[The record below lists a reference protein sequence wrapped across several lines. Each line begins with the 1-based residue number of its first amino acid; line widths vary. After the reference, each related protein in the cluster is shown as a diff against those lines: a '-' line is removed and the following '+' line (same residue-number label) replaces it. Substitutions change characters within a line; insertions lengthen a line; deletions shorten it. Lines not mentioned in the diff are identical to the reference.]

1 MKTWLSW
8 ESLFEIVSSPN
19 SSHLIMELRRA
30 LAIKAKGRVAIG
42 SKFFHSCWLHF
53 CSKERLPQFLRHS
66 CLLMGFV
73 TPREECHFS
82 SFYVMQMWSTLEL
95 SSAISLSNSAWH
107 GSAHPPPN
115 TMSFTNFFHHYNK
128 HLQRGILEFW
138 ALLMLKMVVS
148 NSMLKDNRVADKN
161 TFSYH

>member
-8 ESLFEIVSSPN
+8 DFFFEIVSSPN

-30 LAIKAKGRVAIG
+30 LAIKAKGRVALG
-42 SKFFHSCWLHF
+42 SKFFYSCWLHF

-73 TPREECHFS
+73 TPREESHFS

-95 SSAISLSNSAWH
+95 SSAISFVKLSLAWV
-107 GSAHPPPN
+107 GSSTAK
-115 TMSFTNFFHHYNK
+115 HYEFYSIMLLFQRVMTIFCISSTY
-128 HLQRGILEFW
+128 LQLW
-138 ALLMLKMVVS
+138 NLKIS
-148 NSMLKDNRVADKN
+148 Q
-161 TFSYH
+161 